1 MKGQRYKTVACEG
14 KVSDGKGE
22 GMLYSQLQKEI
33 KQHILHPVYLLYGEE
48 RFVLLRTLER
58 LIQAALDGADA
69 DWNLVR
75 FDAAA
80 RAEDI
85 VLSAQTLGLFAA
97 NRVIVVQD
105 CPAFYPGCKESEEKQ
120 LLALVQ
126 DLPEQVTLIF
136 VCRKKPDGRK
146 PLTKAL
152 QKQITVDF
160 APLAEPDI
168 HAWLRGYAKQNG
180 LSWQPEA
187 MERLL
192 FYVGRDMQTIVSETD
207 KVFAYAYPHTDITP
221 AMVETIVTQST
232 EAKTFDIVDDLF
244 SGHLAQAQMQID
256 LLLRNGESI
265 PALIGAIVYRIR
277 TVLEARQWLEQGLS
291 VKSAAAKLKGP
302 RFATERTARLAQKWP
317 LPRLERALCALA
329 EADFSFKSGQMRDRT
344 ALDTALA
351 RAFKHEEII

>member
-1 MKGQRYKTVACEG
+1 
-14 KVSDGKGE
+14 
-22 GMLYSQLQKEI
+22 MLYSQLQKEI
-33 KQHILHPVYLLYGEE
+33 KQHVLHPVYLFYGEE
-48 RFVLLRTLER
+48 RFVLLRTLDR

-75 FDAAA
+75 FDASA

-85 VLSAQTLGLFAA
+85 ALSAQTLGLFAA

-105 CPAFYPGCKESEEKQ
+105 CPAFYPGCKESEEKR

-126 DLPEQVTLIF
+126 DMPEQVTLIF

-152 QKQITVDF
+152 QKQVTVDF
-160 APLAEPDI
+160 TPLTESDI
-168 HAWLRGYAKQNG
+168 QAWLRGYAKQNG

-187 MERLL
+187 IDRLL
-192 FYVGRDMQTIVSETD
+192 FYLGRDMQTIVSETD
-207 KVFAYAYPHTDITP
+207 KVFAYAHPDTQITA

-244 SGHLAQAQMQID
+244 AGHLIQAQTQID

-265 PALIGAIVYRIR
+265 PALIGAVVYRVR
-277 TVLEARQWLEQGLS
+277 TVLEARQWLDQGLS
-291 VKSAAAKLKGP
+291 VKAAAAKLKGP
-302 RFATERTARLAQKWP
+302 RFATERTARLAQQWP
-317 LPRLERALCALA
+317 SIRLEQALCALA
-329 EADFSFKSGQMRDRT
+329 EADFAFKSGQMRDRA

-351 RAFKHEEII
+351 QAFKHGKNE

>member
-1 MKGQRYKTVACEG
+1 
-14 KVSDGKGE
+14 
-22 GMLYSQLQKEI
+22 MLYSQLQKEI
-33 KQHILHPVYLLYGEE
+33 KQHVLHPVYLFYGEE
-48 RFVLLRTLER
+48 RFVLLRTLDR

-75 FDAAA
+75 FDASA

-85 VLSAQTLGLFAA
+85 ALSAQTLGLFAA

-105 CPAFYPGCKESEEKQ
+105 CPAFYPGCKESEEKR

-126 DLPEQVTLIF
+126 DMPEQVTLIF

-152 QKQITVDF
+152 QKQVTVDF
-160 APLAEPDI
+160 TPLTESDI
-168 HAWLRGYAKQNG
+168 QAWLRGYAKQNG

-187 MERLL
+187 VDRLL
-192 FYVGRDMQTIVSETD
+192 FYLGRDMQTIVSETD
-207 KVFAYAYPHTDITP
+207 KVFAYAHPDTQITA

-244 SGHLAQAQMQID
+244 AGHLIQAQTQID

-265 PALIGAIVYRIR
+265 PALIGAVVYRVR
-277 TVLEARQWLEQGLS
+277 TVLEARQWLDQGLS
-291 VKSAAAKLKGP
+291 VKAAAAKLKGP
-302 RFATERTARLAQKWP
+302 RFATERTARLAQQWP
-317 LPRLERALCALA
+317 SIRLEQALCALA
-329 EADFSFKSGQMRDRT
+329 EADFAFKSGQMRDRA

-351 RAFKHEEII
+351 QAFKHGKNE